1 MAGSWLSER
10 RVPPPFLPFSPRC
23 LSADASPAL
32 SPAPACACQSACHR
46 ACKVQDGSR
55 SICTM
60 WKVSALLAAFFAALT
75 AIFSK
80 IGVRDIDAS
89 LATAVRVSFI
99 LLLTWGIVLA
109 SGTARS
115 LRSISSHSL
124 LFLFL
129 SAMATGLSWLFY
141 FKALQIG
148 DVSKVAPIDKL
159 SVTITIFLS
168 IVFLGEPASLKTILG
183 GLVITLGSLILLL

>member
-1 MAGSWLSER
+1 
-10 RVPPPFLPFSPRC
+10 
-23 LSADASPAL
+23 
-32 SPAPACACQSACHR
+32 
-46 ACKVQDGSR
+46 
-55 SICTM
+55 M

-75 AIFSK
+75 AIFSRT
-80 IGVRDIDAS
+80 GVRDIDAS
-89 LATAVRVSFI
+89 LATAVRVRFI

-129 SAMATGLSWLFY
+129 SAMATGLSWLFC

-159 SVTITIFLS
+159 SVAITIFLS
-168 IVFLGEPASLKTILG
+168 IVFLGEPTSLKTILG
-183 GLVITLGSLILLL
+183 GLVISLGSLILLL